1 MVVVGRIDALVSLS
15 ELIHVELVLFGLQG
29 LFDDFSFLVL
39 KVLIKNFNHVLVA
52 PHAFY
57 RNDFLPAMLLNDLEI
72 RNFQFLWRRF

>member
-52 PHAFY
+52 PHAF
-57 RNDFLPAMLLNDLEI
+57 
-72 RNFQFLWRRF
+72 